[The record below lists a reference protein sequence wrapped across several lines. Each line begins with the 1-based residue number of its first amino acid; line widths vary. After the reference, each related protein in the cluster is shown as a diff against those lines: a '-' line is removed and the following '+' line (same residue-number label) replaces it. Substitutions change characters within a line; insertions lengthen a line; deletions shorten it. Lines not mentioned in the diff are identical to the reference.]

1 MSTAKSSRNDLIKWA
16 VCVILGAVCFLIPE
30 SELFTFN
37 AKVFIAVTVA
47 ALAICAFELV
57 PTIFVSILMPALWI
71 FFKAAPVDVVMS
83 SWVSTLP
90 LMIVGA
96 FFMAASLEQCG
107 LLRRVAFYL
116 LCKVKGSYFGLL
128 LSIFLIGVLMN
139 IITSGRGYLI
149 MAALAFGLCV
159 SMDGMQKKLGA
170 GLASA
175 VLIGGCTAH
184 VYTYQ
189 ASGWGLLLQIAE
201 NTVGPLDITPL
212 SIIIHNL
219 PMFFASFVLVWIAAK
234 MFKLDEP
241 LGEIS
246 WFKEQ
251 LEKMGPISREEK
263 VNAVMLIILLLYVF
277 TADFTGLDVNLGF
290 AIIPWMVYLPFLN
303 GTKRETIKKVDY
315 TMVFFIISCASIGT
329 VASNLGLGDA
339 LAGAMTSLLG
349 GSTNPFIIVA
359 LLFVIVF
366 ALNFL
371 MTPTAIL
378 ALMMAPVLTMVT
390 NMGFEPEAF
399 AYAVSG
405 CTEAIIFPYE
415 YVPYLVVYGF
425 GMMRMNDFIKF
436 NIVRSIIVFFTF
448 VFLLTPW
455 WMLFGLM

>member
-1 MSTAKSSRNDLIKWA
+1 MSVAKNRGSLIKWG
-16 VCVILGAVCFLIPE
+16 VCIVLAALCFLIPE
-30 SELFTFN
+30 SELFTWN
-37 AKVFIAVTVA
+37 VKIFIAITVLG
-47 ALAICAFELV
+47 LAICAFELV
-57 PTIFVSILMPALWI
+57 PTIMISILMPALWI

-116 LCKVKGSYFGLL
+116 LCKVRGSYLGLL
-128 LSIFLIGVLMN
+128 ISIFLIGVLMN

-170 GLASA
+170 GLAAA

-219 PMFFASFVLVWIAAK
+219 PMFFVSFFLVWLASK

-241 LGEIS
+241 LGEVT

-251 LEKMGPISREEK
+251 LTKMGPISREEK
-263 VNAVMLIILLLYVF
+263 VNAIMLTILLIYVF

-303 GTKRETIKKVDY
+303 GAKAETVKKVDY

-329 VASNLGLGDA
+329 VASSLGLGNA
-339 LAGAMTSLLG
+339 LADVMQRFLG
-349 GSTNPFIIVA
+349 GSANPFIIVA
-359 LLFVIVF
+359 LIFVIVF

-425 GMMRMNDFIKF
+425 GMMKMNDFIKY
-436 NIVRSIIVFFTF
+436 NIVRSLIVFVSF